1 VRDFNGDNL
10 PDIAV
15 GQIGGDDLVLFTND
29 GTGKYQITTYAIGV
43 NSVFSVT
50 ADLNHDGKPD
60 LAFLNYGYRFKPPTV
75 TVLLHH

>member
-1 VRDFNGDNL
+1 MVWPIIAIGSDLRVYNG
-10 PDIAV
+10 A
-15 GQIGGDDLVLFTND
+15 GQSIRRGC
-29 GTGKYQITTYAIGV
+29 YAIGV

-60 LAFLNYGYRFKPPTV
+60 LAFLNYGYLFKPPTA